1 MTEIVFSESAEGS
14 LKWAQTYGKGKWAP
28 SSIGMIGSNLSAAE
42 ADEALREA
50 ERREQ
55 ASWEQAVPLG
65 GSPADVFSF
74 PLVHSI
80 GDISEEGIGQK
91 RLETLQKL
99 FGYSSE
105 TEGHKTAERICR
117 NAVRDFQTVRTRLTE
132 GGQVRIWYSDQPD
145 EMCGMY
151 WFLAQLEQ
159 QRMPAGRIVLVSPED
174 RNSEL
179 CHLGWGA
186 AEHGEWGK
194 HLSSQKNI
202 SQEFLTDIACRW
214 KKLQDERAALRAVVD
229 GKLCSVPEDFY
240 DPFIQKE
247 LDAQEE
253 MFPETSLMGS
263 VLARHRLGISNEWIF
278 LRIQKMVE
286 SGRLSV
292 AAEAP
297 EDMTACHRWLK
308 KM

>member
-1 MTEIVFSESAEGS
+1 
-14 LKWAQTYGKGKWAP
+14 
-28 SSIGMIGSNLSAAE
+28 
-42 ADEALREA
+42 
-50 ERREQ
+50 
-55 ASWEQAVPLG
+55 
-65 GSPADVFSF
+65 
-74 PLVHSI
+74 
-80 GDISEEGIGQK
+80 
-91 RLETLQKL
+91 
-99 FGYSSE
+99 
-105 TEGHKTAERICR
+105 
-117 NAVRDFQTVRTRLTE
+117 
-132 GGQVRIWYSDQPD
+132 
-145 EMCGMY
+145 
-151 WFLAQLEQ
+151 
-159 QRMPAGRIVLVSPED
+159 MPAVGR
-174 RNSEL
+174 N
-179 CHLGWGA
+179 CY
-186 AEHGEWGK
+186 
-194 HLSSQKNI
+194 
-202 SQEFLTDIACRW
+202 
-214 KKLQDERAALRAVVD
+214 ERAALRAVVD